1 MRPFLSYAREDK
13 ERVRDIAEI
22 LIQAGHDPWFDDALL
37 PGQDWKQKL
46 SQAIH
51 ECDSFIYILS
61 PESVESE
68 WCQWEFKEA
77 VKQGKPIIP
86 IMLRQTKLPR
96 SLSKIQF
103 VDFTGDTFSAKSVAK
118 LMGGLTEIAVNIT
131 AQVSAPESPKGNPPQ
146 EQPPNQPTAAE
157 SNVTRWIGG
166 IVAAIGLM
174 LGLITAAPVLCQY
187 GFTVVCP
194 PPTPTPIT
202 TAITATP
209 APTDTPSTVATTQ
222 IIPSPSI
229 NPTFTPSSTASATV
243 ETPVTVAVETTIP
256 VVVPTTAPASM
267 ASCGTD
273 TVVPLGESEIVAQ
286 LLVNL
291 WACRAYGE
299 LETNTVLK
307 QQAESHLSYLFGID
321 QTQAYI
327 TQNDEDIAAQAQ
339 GVYNGAVAAAIL
351 IRSDVVTLETILAEL
366 TVRGVTDLAPYH
378 TIGVA
383 TYYRASTDKGYLVLL
398 LGS

>member
-13 ERVRDIAEI
+13 ERVRQIAEI

-96 SLSKIQF
+96 SLSKFQF

-146 EQPPNQPTAAE
+146 EQPPNQPTATE

-166 IVAAIGLM
+166 IVAAIGLI
-174 LGLITAAPVLCQY
+174 LGCPCVVPVWVYSRLPSTNANSYRNSHDCYTCADRYTSNYSNNPNNLITRYKRDFHTFQY
-187 GFTVVCP
+187 
-194 PPTPTPIT
+194 
-202 TAITATP
+202 
-209 APTDTPSTVATTQ
+209 
-222 IIPSPSI
+222 SI
-229 NPTFTPSSTASATV
+229 
-243 ETPVTVAVETTIP
+243 
-256 VVVPTTAPASM
+256 
-267 ASCGTD
+267 
-273 TVVPLGESEIVAQ
+273 
-286 LLVNL
+286 
-291 WACRAYGE
+291 
-299 LETNTVLK
+299 
-307 QQAESHLSYLFGID
+307 SY
-321 QTQAYI
+321 
-327 TQNDEDIAAQAQ
+327 
-339 GVYNGAVAAAIL
+339 
-351 IRSDVVTLETILAEL
+351 
-366 TVRGVTDLAPYH
+366 H
-378 TIGVA
+378 
-383 TYYRASTDKGYLVLL
+383 
-398 LGS
+398 